1 VRVIEQREPQPIA
14 VECFGLGAL
23 GSLPPLLC
31 VLQMLLGY
39 LEEGSR
45 IESIGSGLITPL
57 GDIGGQ
63 CGLFFEQNNGAIEVG
78 PQSFVAIAVWLGS

>member
-1 VRVIEQREPQPIA
+1 MVEQGQAESIA

-23 GSLPPLLC
+23 GSLTALLC
-31 VLQMLLGY
+31 VLLLLPGY

-45 IESIGSGLITPL
+45 IESIGSSLITPL

-63 CGLFFEQNNGAIEVG
+63 CGLLFEQNNGAVEVG
-78 PQSFVAIAVWLGS
+78 PQSFVAIAVWLGR

>member
-1 VRVIEQREPQPIA
+1 VIEQREPQPIA

-23 GSLPPLLC
+23 GSLTALLC
-31 VLQMLLGY
+31 VLQLLLGY

-57 GDIGGQ
+57 GNVSGQGGL
-63 CGLFFEQNNGAIEVG
+63 LFEEIDGAVEVG
-78 PQSFVAIAVWLGS
+78 PQSFVAIAVWLGR